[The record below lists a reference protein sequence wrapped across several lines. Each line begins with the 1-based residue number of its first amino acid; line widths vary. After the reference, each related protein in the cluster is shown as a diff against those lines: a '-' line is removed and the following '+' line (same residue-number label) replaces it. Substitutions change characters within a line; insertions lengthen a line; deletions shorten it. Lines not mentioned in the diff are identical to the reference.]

1 VWTAPPPPPEPLLP
15 VETGGAEDEEPLEPL
30 ETGVL
35 VRLRA
40 AVTPGLLPAE
50 RLCFGFLCTVR
61 LITWVVG
68 TAGVVAA

>member
-1 VWTAPPPPPEPLLP
+1 M
-15 VETGGAEDEEPLEPL
+15 EPLEPL

-40 AVTPGLLPAE
+40 AVAPGLLPAE

-61 LITWVVG
+61 LITCVVG
-68 TAGVVAA
+68 TEGVVAA

>member
-1 VWTAPPPPPEPLLP
+1 MP
-15 VETGGAEDEEPLEPL
+15 VETGGAEEDEPLEPL
-30 ETGVL
+30 ETGAL

-40 AVTPGLLPAE
+40 VAAPGVLPAE

-68 TAGVVAA
+68 TAGGLTRSAARRFALIA